1 MAKKSKKRVGRH
13 DKDQAGCMWSLM
25 NIFDFRHVRSSQKLL
40 LDRKR
45 GSKRLDGAV
54 LANIELESL
63 SDSCHICNE
72 SKETVQNET
81 SPIDTSKMS
90 VKELMEEEMCGEQD
104 KEQEGTIS
112 SECEKL
118 NVVDDKHPIKKN
130 RRWIRSK
137 MSLDLEADGFVV
149 AGDLVEVQRP
159 IHKKHKSCS
168 SVDLN
173 EVVEELCSQIQ
184 QKDSEVFVKQVG
196 DSPVVEKQL
205 AEAAKVLVKHFTNG
219 KSGTSE
225 RKIQPSKEL
234 TEALQM
240 LNSNKEVFLKLLQDP
255 NSQLVKHLQNLQDI
269 HVEEGK
275 FKVLTGSDLLEQD
288 IGTAKQS
295 NFFWRSF
302 KGPERN
308 SSRKSDTTPV
318 DLSRIVLLKPGPL
331 SSKNSDVAASN
342 CSSLPESPK
351 SIKEK
356 DEIQKPSF
364 PFTFAE
370 FMRKLKHVMR
380 KEQRAMSHQP
390 SDMQSNLGNRDP
402 KVGGEPIA
410 MASPSRDHFF
420 IERIPRSSVSFRNM
434 DKTGKVKDGKIQ
446 IENEQG
452 LTPEQRVSNIY
463 TEARRHLAE
472 IVGNNDVDVD
482 THGRKV
488 PRSLGRILSYTGYN
502 SPTICSPRPC
512 VDEKSSSDMQQIN
525 DTHPNQLKQDPENEP
540 CVPSEKP
547 VFEEEIP
554 IMESCTNGL
563 PHQSDV
569 DIPTHKSELPAPE
582 EITRELEGN
591 LLEVSVE
598 SCSLQDIIKTEHVDC
613 CVCSEENSH
622 AARSDQVAQWLLT
635 FLDVVFV
642 LQYTSEEY
650 EHSSCP
656 DSSTLNCSFSGK
668 MDDLDAISDATSRP
682 SPISVLEPLFNE
694 DDISPPG
701 MKNFTAIE
709 PRQIKFEEDIS
720 ISAPIGRVPSSI
732 SSVDYDKYTL
742 EFVKDVVQMSGLT
755 WDELLRRSFFS
766 DHFINPSLIDEVD
779 FLPDNLPCD
788 FNLLFEII
796 NEVVIEIC
804 WLNCGCMLSL
814 ARPFVQLSP
823 KGQPIFNEVWKGVS
837 WYLAFEGPTRTLDQ
851 IIGKDFANLVV
862 WGDSRLDCENIGIQI
877 QEAILDELVEDTI
890 SHFFLGSL
898 EEQEMVES

>member
-63 SDSCHICNE
+63 SDSCHVCNE

-90 VKELMEEEMCGEQD
+90 VKELMMEEMCGEQD

-118 NVVDDKHPIKKN
+118 NVVDDKRPIKKN
-130 RRWIRSK
+130 RRWTRSK

-149 AGDLVEVQRP
+149 AGDLVEIERP
-159 IHKKHKSCS
+159 IHRKHKSCS

-184 QKDSEVFVKQVG
+184 QKDREISVKQVG

-219 KSGTSE
+219 RTGTNE
-225 RKIQPSKEL
+225 RKVQPSKEL
-234 TEALQM
+234 TDALQM

-275 FKVLTGSDLLEQD
+275 FKVLTGSDLLDQD
-288 IGTAKQS
+288 IGTAKQP
-295 NFFWRSF
+295 NFFWRNF
-302 KGPERN
+302 KGSERN

-318 DLSRIVLLKPGPL
+318 DLSRIVLLKPGTP
-331 SSKNSDVAASN
+331 STKNLDMASN
-342 CSSLPESPK
+342 RSSLPESPK
-351 SIKEK
+351 TVKEK

-390 SDMQSNLGNRDP
+390 SEMQSNLGNRDT

-434 DKTGKVKDGKIQ
+434 DKTGKVKDSKIQ
-446 IENEQG
+446 MEHEQG

-463 TEARRHLAE
+463 IEAKRHLAE
-472 IVGNNDVDVD
+472 IVGNNDVDVVD

-488 PRSLGRILSYTGYN
+488 PKSLGGILSYAGYN

-525 DTHPNQLKQDPENEP
+525 DAHPNQLKQEPENEP
-540 CVPSEKP
+540 CVPSDKP

-554 IMESCTNGL
+554 TMESCTDSL
-563 PHQSDV
+563 RRQSDV
-569 DIPTHKSELPAPE
+569 DIPIHKSELPCPE
-582 EITRELEGN
+582 DITRVLDVASQKESN

-598 SCSLQDIIKTEHVDC
+598 SCSVHDIIKTEHVDC
-613 CVCSEENSH
+613 CVCSEENTH
-622 AARSDQVAQWLLT
+622 
-635 FLDVVFV
+635 
-642 LQYTSEEY
+642 QYTSEEY

-668 MDDLDAISDATSRP
+668 IDDLDAISDATSRP

-701 MKNFTAIE
+701 IKNFTATEPIR
-709 PRQIKFEEDIS
+709 PRQIKFEEK

-732 SSVDYDKYTL
+732 SSVDFDKYTL
-742 EFVKDVVQMSGLT
+742 EFVRDVVQMSGLS
-755 WDELLRRSFFS
+755 WDELLTRSIFS

-796 NEVVIEIC
+796 NEVVIELC

-814 ARPFVQLSP
+814 AIPFAQLSP
-823 KGQPIFNEVWKGVS
+823 KGKPIFDEVWKVVS

-851 IIGKDFANLVV
+851 IIGKDFANPVV

-890 SHFFLGSL
+890 SDCFLGSL
-898 EEQEMVES
+898 EEEVIVES